1 MLQIKKQNAADSH
14 VLKMLRIYSSQKYL
28 VLDDALC
35 SGKRAIA
42 IAEPNHLLHILSEL
56 GMCRMSESLRSS
68 SEAQQYLWEQA
79 MDYCRPEKF
88 EKLEKLRKEIS
99 PDENIDEILFT
110 KKITDAPEY
119 PDLQKLKCC
128 WNIGLLI
135 EVCETYKIHYEVL
148 NA

>member
-1 MLQIKKQNAADSH
+1 MLQIKKQNTADSY
-14 VLKMLRIYSSQKYL
+14 VLKMLRIYASQKYL
-28 VLDDALC
+28 VLDDAWC

-68 SEAQQYLWEQA
+68 SESQQYLWEQA
-79 MDYCRPEKF
+79 MYYCRPEKF
-88 EKLEKLRKEIS
+88 EKLEKLRKMIN
-99 PDENIDEILFT
+99 PNKDIAEILFT

-119 PDLQKLKCC
+119 PTVSKLECC
-128 WNIGLLI
+128 WDINLLI
-135 EVCETYKIHYEVL
+135 EVCETYKIHYEIL